1 MNGRINVALADGAT
15 ASVAAETTN
24 GSMALELPASWNGKV
39 EASVVNGKVTADG
52 LSGSWDRSVT
62 GAEFEATVG
71 SAGTAKATLSAV
83 NGSVTIKRPS

>member
-1 MNGRINVALADGAT
+1 
-15 ASVAAETTN
+15 
-24 GSMALELPASWNGKV
+24 
-39 EASVVNGKVTADG
+39 
-52 LSGSWDRSVT
+52 VT